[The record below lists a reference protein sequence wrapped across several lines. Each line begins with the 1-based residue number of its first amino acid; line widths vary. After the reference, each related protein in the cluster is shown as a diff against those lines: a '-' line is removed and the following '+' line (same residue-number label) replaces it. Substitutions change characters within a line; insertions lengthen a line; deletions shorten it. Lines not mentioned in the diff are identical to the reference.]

1 MGATG
6 RLQHTV
12 NDSLSCIIDVI
23 VDVSLQVLLLA
34 WTAQPVN
41 CIFCLSFIHM
51 LIHTFIRAVMQHA
64 FVQMRTFLSGSI
76 YEVLSCQAAYQPYHF
91 SDVV

>member
-1 MGATG
+1 
-6 RLQHTV
+6 
-12 NDSLSCIIDVI
+12 
-23 VDVSLQVLLLA
+23 
-34 WTAQPVN
+34 
-41 CIFCLSFIHM
+41 M

-91 SDVV
+91 LDVV